1 MEFELHIK
9 GTIEEISQ
17 ITTLIE
23 KKLERDKSMFDCLKP
38 KDWSFSEGIKYSWRN
53 TVSTSV
59 MPSEF
64 HVPTKKKKTG
74 WTRVRP
80 VDILMGSSESWF
92 AIWKSYNT
100 MQAAAQALGLKE
112 AANIQYYLKNDRI
125 YKGMYKFQYRDL
137 WDNVPSNIIEKHQ
150 PI

>member
-38 KDWSFSEGIKYSWRN
+38 
-53 TVSTSV
+53 TVTTSV
-59 MPSEF
+59 MGSGMHMP
-64 HVPTKKKKTG
+64 VKRKKTG
-74 WTRVRP
+74 GTRIRP
-80 VDILMGSSESWF
+80 VDILIGSSESWF

-100 MQAAAQALGLKE
+100 MQAAAQALWLKE
-112 AANIQYYLKNDRI
+112 AANIQHYLKNDRI
-125 YKGMYKFQYRDL
+125 YKGMYKFQYRD
-137 WDNVPSNIIEKHQ
+137 Q
-150 PI
+150 PV

>member
-23 KKLERDKSMFDCLKP
+23 KKFERDKSMFDCLKP
-38 KDWSFSEGIKYSWRN
+38 
-53 TVSTSV
+53 TVTTSV
-59 MPSEF
+59 MGSGIPIP
-64 HVPTKKKKTG
+64 VKKKKTG
-74 WTRVRP
+74 GAHIRP

-100 MQAAAQALGLKE
+100 MQAAARALWLKE
-112 AANIQYYLKNDRI
+112 AANIQHYLKTDRI
-125 YKGMYKFQYRDL
+125 YKGIYKFQYRDL
-137 WDNVPSNIIEKHQ
+137 WDTVHSNIIEKSH
-150 PI
+150 PV

>member
-38 KDWSFSEGIKYSWRN
+38 

-64 HVPTKKKKTG
+64 HIPTKKKKTG

-100 MQAAAQALGLKE
+100 MQAAAQALWLKE
-112 AANIQYYLKNDRI
+112 AANIQHYLKNDRI
-125 YKGMYKFQYRDL
+125 YKGMYKFQYRD
-137 WDNVPSNIIEKHQ
+137 Q
-150 PI
+150 PV

>member
-23 KKLERDKSMFDCLKP
+23 KKLERDKSMFDRLKP
-38 KDWSFSEGIKYSWRN
+38 
-53 TVSTSV
+53 TVTTSV
-59 MPSEF
+59 IGSGMSMP
-64 HVPTKKKKTG
+64 VKRKKTG
-74 WTRVRP
+74 GTPVRP

-100 MQAAAQALGLKE
+100 MQAAAQALWLKE
-112 AANIQYYLKNDRI
+112 AANIQHYLKNDRI
-125 YKGMYKFQYRDL
+125 YKGMYKFQYRD
-137 WDNVPSNIIEKHQ
+137 Q
-150 PI
+150 PV